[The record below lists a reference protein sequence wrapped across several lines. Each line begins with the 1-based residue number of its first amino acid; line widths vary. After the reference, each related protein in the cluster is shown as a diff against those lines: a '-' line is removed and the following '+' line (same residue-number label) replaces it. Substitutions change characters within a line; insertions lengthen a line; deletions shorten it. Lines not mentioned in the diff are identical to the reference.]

1 MFRFFLVSAPIKTLN
16 KKDAQIKTC
25 LLQAL
30 VKIFISII
38 IFYIMFK
45 MGNYVKFFL
54 NYYFLFFYF
63 FELKY
68 FFNNINTNNL
78 SN

>member
-1 MFRFFLVSAPIKTLN
+1 MFRFFLVFAPIKTFN
-16 KKDAQIKTC
+16 KKDAQTKTC
-25 LLQAL
+25 LLQAF

-38 IFYIMFK
+38 ILYIMFK
-45 MGNYVKFFL
+45 IGNYVKFFL

-68 FFNNINTNNL
+68 FFNNINTGNL